1 MEVRM
6 VNTPSAG
13 MNNEPVDCFIA
24 IELSKSGWVVG
35 FQTPLSDKTSRYQVK
50 AGDANGLLELIERV
64 RTRVARQLSRPIEMM
79 SCYEA
84 GYDGFWLHRVLEAHG
99 IHNHVLD
106 PGSLQVNRRARQPK
120 TDRIDADRMV
130 RALIRHLRG
139 EPEAC
144 SVVRVTSIE
153 LEDAK
158 RLHRERRRLIAERVQ
173 HVNRIKGLCATQGIY
188 DYSPLRKD
196 RLTRLDDLHTGDGRV
211 LPPQLKAEIV
221 RELKRLELVLEMIA
235 TVETERD
242 AILTNPASTH
252 VNAGKIKMLAKLKA
266 IGPEFATTL
275 VGEVFCR
282 EFVNRRKL
290 GSYVGLGSS
299 PFRSGSLDRDQGIS
313 KAGNPTARSM
323 MIELAWTWLR
333 YQPDSALSIWSENA
347 SALSRGGRA
356 ASPSWPWR
364 ASSWW
369 LFGAIS
375 KPAWCRLVR
384 SLRPAVVRRGSHALN
399 GLQPWMQ
406 VQLSTRSILL

>member
-1 MEVRM
+1 M
-6 VNTPSAG
+6 
-13 MNNEPVDCFIA
+13 
-24 IELSKSGWVVG
+24 G

-144 SVVRVTSIE
+144 SVVRVPSIE

-221 RELKRLELVLEMIA
+221 RELKRLVALWRYLETGLVPTGA
-235 TVETERD
+235 V
-242 AILTNPASTH
+242 
-252 VNAGKIKMLAKLKA
+252 LKA
-266 IGPEFATTL
+266 SSCATWVARAQWAPALDASSTVNQKHIALKIGVAM
-275 VGEVFCR
+275 
-282 EFVNRRKL
+282 
-290 GSYVGLGSS
+290 
-299 PFRSGSLDRDQGIS
+299 
-313 KAGNPTARSM
+313 RSM
-323 MIELAWTWLR
+323 PHYAPPLR
-333 YQPDSALSIWSENA
+333 E
-347 SALSRGGRA
+347 
-356 ASPSWPWR
+356 
-364 ASSWW
+364 
-369 LFGAIS
+369 IS
-375 KPAWCRLVR
+375 
-384 SLRPAVVRRGSHALN
+384 
-399 GLQPWMQ
+399 
-406 VQLSTRSILL
+406 

>member
-144 SVVRVTSIE
+144 SVVRVPSIE

-173 HVNRIKGLCATQGIY
+173 HVNRIKGLCATQGVY

-211 LPPQLKAEIV
+211 LPTRLKAEIV

-235 TVETERD
+235 TLETERD
-242 AILTNPASTH
+242 AILTNPASTRFPPPPRSNQRWH
-252 VNAGKIKMLAKLKA
+252 
-266 IGPEFATTL
+266 P
-275 VGEVFCR
+275 
-282 EFVNRRKL
+282 RRITA
-290 GSYVGLGSS
+290 S
-299 PFRSGSLDRDQGIS
+299 FRGFPI
-313 KAGNPTARSM
+313 
-323 MIELAWTWLR
+323 
-333 YQPDSALSIWSENA
+333 
-347 SALSRGGRA
+347 
-356 ASPSWPWR
+356 
-364 ASSWW
+364 
-369 LFGAIS
+369 
-375 KPAWCRLVR
+375 
-384 SLRPAVVRRGSHALN
+384 AV
-399 GLQPWMQ
+399 
-406 VQLSTRSILL
+406 T